1 MRLLSFKADGSSR
14 VGALTDAGIAELPS
28 DLGIDLRTILA
39 DHRLSDIAERASGL
53 AVTWQLADVELLPPI
68 PNPGKIVC
76 VGVNYRA
83 HRDETGLKP
92 VEYPTLFT
100 RFADTQ
106 IGDGASAVKPEVTS
120 RFDYEGELAV
130 IIGTRAYKVV
140 PERAWEYIAGVSVY
154 NDFTV
159 RDWQKHSSQWIP
171 GKNFPA
177 TGAFGPT
184 LVTRDELG
192 DFDSIRLRTLVNGDI
207 RQDATLADLIFGVPA
222 LLGYITRFTALAPG
236 DVIVTGTPGGVG
248 QFMDPP
254 TFLQSG
260 DIVEV
265 QISGVGTLRNPVVD
279 EASTFIG

>member
-1 MRLLSFKADGSSR
+1 MRLLTFNADGSSR
-14 VGALTDAGIAELPS
+14 VGVLIDGGIAELAP
-28 DLGIDLRTILA
+28 DLGADLRAILTK
-39 DHRLSDIAERASGL
+39 HGLTEIAERTAGL
-53 AVTWQLADVELLPPI
+53 AATWQLADVELLPPI
-68 PNPGKIVC
+68 PNPGKIIC
-76 VGVNYRA
+76 VGVNYRT

-106 IGDGASAVKPEVTS
+106 IGYGASAIKPEVTS

-130 IIGTRAYKVV
+130 IIGTRAYKVA
-140 PERAWEYIAGVSVY
+140 PENAWDYIAGVSVY

-184 LVTRDELG
+184 LVTRDELA
-192 DFDSIRLRTLVNGDI
+192 DFDSIRLQTLVNGTI

-222 LLGYITRFTALAPG
+222 LVGYITRFTALAPG

-254 TFLQSG
+254 TFLQPG
-260 DIVEV
+260 DVVEV
-265 QISGVGTLRNPVVD
+265 QISGVGSLRNAVVD
-279 EASTFIG
+279 EAPTFIG